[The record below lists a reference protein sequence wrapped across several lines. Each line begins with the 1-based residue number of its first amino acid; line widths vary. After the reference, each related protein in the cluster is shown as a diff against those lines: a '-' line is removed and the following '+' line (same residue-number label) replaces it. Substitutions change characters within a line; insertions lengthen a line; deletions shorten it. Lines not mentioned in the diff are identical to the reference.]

1 MAPLNTTRRV
11 LEEALALAR
20 RSLPEEALGLLD
32 RNLADAREAEDSHS
46 VAVFAK
52 NAAIISTNIGDL
64 QRAVDYY
71 AEAIQSQPGDAYLR
85 IALADAYERLGQEQR
100 AREALSKCHEIALME
115 RDEDL
120 LKILRER
127 DFCSGP
133 GV

>member
-32 RNLADAREAEDSHS
+32 RNLAVAREAEDSYS

-52 NAAIISTNIGDL
+52 NAAIISSNVGDL
-64 QRAVDYY
+64 QRAIDYY
-71 AEAIQSQPGDAYLR
+71 AEAIQSHPGDAYLR

-100 AREALSKCHEIALME
+100 AREALSKCCEIALLE

-127 DFCSGP
+127 GLCSGP
-133 GV
+133 DV